1 MEEGKLVYL
10 AYTLLALVTIGI
22 VTLRVYLPKKDR
34 LERLSFLIS
43 ENRLSM
49 L

>member
-22 VTLRVYLPKKDR
+22 VTLRVYLPKKGR
-34 LERLSFLIS
+34 L
-43 ENRLSM
+43 
-49 L
+49 